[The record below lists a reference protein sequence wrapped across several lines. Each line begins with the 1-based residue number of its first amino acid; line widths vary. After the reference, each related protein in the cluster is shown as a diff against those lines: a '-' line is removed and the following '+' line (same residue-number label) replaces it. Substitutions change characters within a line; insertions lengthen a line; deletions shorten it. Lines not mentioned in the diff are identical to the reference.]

1 MKTDNRDTKPN
12 NSVQSSRKP
21 QVLRV
26 TAIMKDNNYT
36 NTTEFR
42 RMFLVKPC
50 SCCGSPS
57 HSLMRM
63 IPSMRTRSGQKRFEY
78 TCPVAMYVK
87 PYKHKTSRNINL
99 TFILDAKRF
108 AKSCRYDLPLA
119 LIRLPMHY
127 REYEARGFLD
137 EFFNEVRLVCL
148 ENQQNTILS
157 RHGEGLV
164 TPRK

>member
-1 MKTDNRDTKPN
+1 
-12 NSVQSSRKP
+12 
-21 QVLRV
+21 
-26 TAIMKDNNYT
+26 
-36 NTTEFR
+36 
-42 RMFLVKPC
+42 
-50 SCCGSPS
+50 
-57 HSLMRM
+57 
-63 IPSMRTRSGQKRFEY
+63 
-78 TCPVAMYVK
+78 VAMYVK

-119 LIRLPMHY
+119 LIRLPTHY

-148 ENQQNTILS
+148 ENQQNTVSS
-157 RHGEGLV
+157 RYGESLV